1 LAVYE
6 GIRVYDVKVVEL
18 DAHIDRLYASA
29 TEGHITIPLTPKW
42 FREAIVRTI
51 KENGFRDCHLA
62 PWVGYGEPRKRA
74 NMVIRIRKIPR
85 SMGQPLSAIV
95 SSVRRAAPDSI
106 PAQIKTNS
114 HLDLML
120 ARVEV
125 EYKGANYAIMLD
137 RTGYMAEASLAN
149 IMIVGGEAVY
159 TPYTTSALEGI
170 TRGLLLKLL
179 PENGVSAFEKNL
191 TLQDL

>member
-1 LAVYE
+1 
-6 GIRVYDVKVVEL
+6 
-18 DAHIDRLYASA
+18 
-29 TEGHITIPLTPKW
+29 
-42 FREAIVRTI
+42 
-51 KENGFRDCHLA
+51 
-62 PWVGYGEPRKRA
+62 
-74 NMVIRIRKIPR
+74 MVIRIRKIPR
-85 SMGQPLSAIV
+85 SMGQPLTAIV
-95 SSVRRAAPDSI
+95 SSVRRAAPYSI

-125 EYKGANYAIMLD
+125 ECKGANYAIMLD
-137 RTGYMAEASLAN
+137 RTGYVAEASLTN
-149 IMIVGGEAVY
+149 IIIVGGKAVY
-159 TPYTTSALEGI
+159 TPYTTSAMEGI